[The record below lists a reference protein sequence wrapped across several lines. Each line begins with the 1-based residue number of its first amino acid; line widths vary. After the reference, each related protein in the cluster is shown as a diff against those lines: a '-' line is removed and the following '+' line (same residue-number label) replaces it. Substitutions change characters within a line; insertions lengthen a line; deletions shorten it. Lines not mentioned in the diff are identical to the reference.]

1 MRQRFYSK
9 PGYEP
14 KVYGYYQD
22 AADGDVLSHYRQSR
36 RFPAM
41 ANIFVEHP
49 SERGQHGTLA
59 RRHVGQQL
67 LKKLQPEDHLIV
79 YSADRISVS
88 LEDFLATLRYFY
100 ERGIHLHL
108 CEFWGTPLDCWST
121 PGRMVLEAMTLSSE
135 VSGLWQKPAV
145 KKAQAAKPA
154 RRFHNGKPVP
164 WFCEVIGENYLL
176 LAPGAETLLEDVCRW
191 RDEKGWSWSQ
201 ISNRMQ
207 DDWTI
212 AGRPPIAKYKGKAK
226 EAIDAYCFFRGWCER
241 GRCDLNEI
249 SPAQIKNEY
258 KAKLFP
264 QETGDVVQEES
275 EGSSVDERDEGGRG
289 GSALGGGVEGA

>member
-121 PGRMVLEAMTLSSE
+121 PGRMVLEALTLSSE

-164 WFCEVIGENYLL
+164 WFCEVLGGKLTVDISVRK
-176 LAPGAETLLEDVCRW
+176 LLENLCIE
-191 RDEKGWSWSQ
+191 RDRHSHSWSQ
-201 ISNRMQ
+201 ISECLY
-207 DDWTI
+207 DDVKLLT
-212 AGRPPIAKYKGKAK
+212 GRTLAKHRGKAK
-226 EAIDAYCFFRGWCER
+226 EALDAYCFYKGWEER
-241 GRCDLNEI
+241 GFCDLNEI

-264 QETGDVVQEES
+264 QET
-275 EGSSVDERDEGGRG
+275 
-289 GSALGGGVEGA
+289 

>member
-36 RFPAM
+36 RFPAL
-41 ANIFVEHP
+41 ANIFVEPP
-49 SERGQHGTLA
+49 SERGQHGTFS

-121 PGRMVLEAMTLSSE
+121 PGRMVLEALTLSSE

-154 RRFHNGKPVP
+154 KRFHGGKPVP
-164 WFCEVIGENYLL
+164 WFCEVKDEMLRVDERVLFIL
-176 LAPGAETLLEDVCRW
+176 
-191 RDEKGWSWSQ
+191 RDLCFDRDNRGWSWSQ
-201 ISNRMQ
+201 LSERMY
-207 DDWTI
+207 DDCEMRT
-212 AGRPPIAKYKGKAK
+212 GRKLAKYRGKAK
-226 EAIDAYCFFRGWCER
+226 EALDAYCFYKGWEER
-241 GRCDLNEI
+241 GFCDLNEI

-264 QETGDVVQEES
+264 QET
-275 EGSSVDERDEGGRG
+275 
-289 GSALGGGVEGA
+289 